1 MSKIEDI
8 VDSLENKISKVLH
21 KLEVL
26 KQTNTKLSQELAM
39 QQQKYLQQQ
48 EEMSSWVEKYESLK
62 IANSLLGSDE
72 NNKETKETHI
82 ETLNTFVQ
90 IEQIPLPKLKHKK
103 RQREGMLLHYQFVF
117 YPTNTE
123 GVSLAD

>member
-26 KQTNTKLSQELAM
+26 KQTNAKLSQELAM

-72 NNKETKETHI
+72 NNKQT
-82 ETLNTFVQ
+82 
-90 IEQIPLPKLKHKK
+90 KLKINALIRDIDHCIA
-103 RQREGMLLHYQFVF
+103 QLSE
-117 YPTNTE
+117 
-123 GVSLAD
+123 

>member
-26 KQTNTKLSQELAM
+26 KQTNAKLSQELAM

-48 EEMSSWVEKYESLK
+48 EELSSWVEKYESLK

-72 NNKETKETHI
+72 NNKETK
-82 ETLNTFVQ
+82 
-90 IEQIPLPKLKHKK
+90 LKINALI
-103 RQREGMLLHYQFVF
+103 REIDHCIAQLS
-117 YPTNTE
+117 E
-123 GVSLAD
+123 